1 MRRTATNQPRP
12 STVSVSSRNCWFSV
26 PRRRTSCYEKHIAV
40 NIVVNQRAAVI
51 SWVASINMLTY
62 TPWRKRHPSNPS
74 KQSNPLT
81 ARDLDAVKKSGESTL
96 NFACHDRKSQ
106 ATNENNNKHTCESVV
121 LAYKK
126 KTSNKNP
133 TKETF
138 IFELELE
145 REARASWQREAVS
158 AATLMTVVPLLSPLA
173 APSPKPY
180 KRANTTASSSSSQSS

>member
-1 MRRTATNQPRP
+1 MIFFESVPPEIQSKRKVASSSLNLESVMRRTATNHDHQQSAYHPEIAGI
-12 STVSVSSRNCWFSV
+12 SA

-126 KTSNKNP
+126 KNEQQESN
-133 TKETF
+133 
-138 IFELELE
+138 E
-145 REARASWQREAVS
+145 R
-158 AATLMTVVPLLSPLA
+158 
-173 APSPKPY
+173 
-180 KRANTTASSSSSQSS
+180 NIHF